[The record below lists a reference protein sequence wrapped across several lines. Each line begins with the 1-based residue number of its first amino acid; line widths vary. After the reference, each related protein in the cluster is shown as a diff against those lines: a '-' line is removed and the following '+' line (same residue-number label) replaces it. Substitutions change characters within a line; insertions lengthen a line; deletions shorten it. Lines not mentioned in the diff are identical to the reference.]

1 MKLRIDDIVVRNRIR
16 RNLGD
21 ISSLMESMQRHGLL
35 HPVVVNGSYELIAGH
50 RRLEAA
56 KRLGWTT
63 IEADV
68 MSDIDEIERVELE
81 IDENVHRKSLTP
93 DELADGYERL
103 QRMKNP
109 GFFVKLWRRIAAF
122 FRKIF
127 GKKSE

>member
-1 MKLRIDDIVVRNRIR
+1 MKLKIDDIVVRNRIR

-35 HPVVVNGSYELIAGH
+35 NAIVVNRSYELVAGH

-63 IEADV
+63 IEAEV
-68 MSDIDEIERVELE
+68 MEDLDEIERIELE

-103 QRMKNP
+103 QRLKNP
-109 GFFVKLWRRIAAF
+109 GFFAKLRQKIRRF
-122 FRKIF
+122 FQKLF
-127 GKKSE
+127 GRKSE